1 MSQGKETPRQKM
13 ISMMYLVLTA
23 LLALNVSR
31 EVLDGFVTINE
42 SIETTNSNFTGN
54 TQKIMEAID
63 EAVHQGRHEF
73 VPYYAKA
80 KRVTQLTQQAF
91 DYVEKVKKNVIQYTE
106 DRAGADTMQLK
117 YVEQLDNFDRPTFF
131 LIGQDET
138 KLKKDPY
145 SASDMRLTIQNL
157 ADSLNAMLDY
167 MKDRN
172 GLRLPE
178 RDYQVLKD
186 KIRLFTPHDQFK
198 DMEGKPLSWEMKNFY
213 NMPLAAVVTNL
224 SKIQSDIR
232 NMEAELVSSF
242 ASASGKLSVKFN
254 QMQARIV
261 PVSRYIQSGSRY
273 EADVF
278 LSASSSDFKEDN
290 LQFIL
295 GDVDTASGKVAD
307 DAVILPI
314 DRGTGKISLPT
325 GAAGHRDISGW
336 IKFREG
342 TGNYRYFKY
351 QNEFIVA
358 NPAVAVSPDMMN
370 VFYAGIDNPITVSA
384 AGVAPGDLVV
394 SMSGGNGSLVP
405 VGNGKYTVKVS
416 GSGTCSV
423 SVFQRT
429 AGGLRPQGAPQ
440 VFRVKR
446 IPSPPLRVAGKS
458 TYSNL
463 ELKVS
468 EAKIIS
474 ALGVDNSVFEFNAPF
489 RVLSFEMTT
498 ALNGVG
504 EGPFVCKDSQLSAD
518 ARKAISKLK
527 SGSKMFFENIKV
539 QAPDGPRDFPMMKI
553 TVK

>member
-1 MSQGKETPRQKM
+1 M
-13 ISMMYLVLTA
+13 ISMMYLVLTC

-42 SIETTNSNFTGN
+42 SIENTNSNFTGN
-54 TQKIMEAID
+54 TLKIMEAIE

-80 KRVTQLTQQAF
+80 RRVTQLTQHTF
-91 DYVEKVKKNVIQYTE
+91 DYVETVKRKLVQYTE
-106 DRAGADTMQLK
+106 DRSGADTMQLK
-117 YVEQLDNFDRPTFF
+117 YVEQLDNVDKPTFF

-138 KLKKDPY
+138 RLKQDLY
-145 SASDMRLTIQNL
+145 SASDMRRNINNL
-157 ADSLNAMLDY
+157 ADSLTAMLDY

-186 KIRLFTPHDQFK
+186 KIRLFRPHDRFRDK
-198 DMEGKPLSWEMKNFY
+198 EGKPLSWEMKNFY

-232 NMEAELVSSF
+232 TIEAELVSTF

-254 QMQARIV
+254 RMQARII
-261 PVSRYIQSGSRY
+261 PVSQYIQAGSRY

-295 GDVDTASGKVAD
+295 GDVDTASGKMAD
-307 DAVILPI
+307 DAMILPV
-314 DRGTGKISLPT
+314 DKGTGKISMPAGT
-325 GAAGHRDISGW
+325 AGHRGISGW

-351 QNEFIVA
+351 EDEFVVA

-370 VFYAGIDNPITVSA
+370 VFYAGIDNPVTVSA

-394 SMSGGNGSLVP
+394 NMSGGNNSLVP
-405 VGNGKYTVKVS
+405 VGNGKYIVKAS
-416 GSGTCSV
+416 GSGTCALT
-423 SVFQRT
+423 VFQRT
-429 AGGLRPQGAPQ
+429 AGGLRQQGAPQ

-446 IPSPPLRVAGKS
+446 IPNPPLRVAGKS
-458 TYSNL
+458 TYGNL
-463 ELKVS
+463 DMKAS
-468 EAKIIS
+468 EARIIS

-489 RVLSFEMTT
+489 RVLSFEMTA

-504 EGPFVCKDSQLSAD
+504 DGPFICKDSQLSPA
-518 ARKAISKLK
+518 ARNAIAKLK
-527 SGSKMFFENIKV
+527 PGSKVFFENIQV
-539 QAPDGPRDFPMMKI
+539 QAPDGQRDFPMMKI
-553 TVK
+553 TVR